1 MYQVAYA
8 RMLKFVK
15 IYLVQKS
22 IKNFDK
28 LPDFVKEEQKFF
40 IFFFF
45 KLARARVCAKRSS
58 EVSPL
63 IFRYFL
69 ETMNGGD

>member
-28 LPDFVKEEQKFF
+28 LPEFVKEEQRK
-40 IFFFF
+40 
-45 KLARARVCAKRSS
+45 KKNLQVGPRVSVR
-58 EVSPL
+58 
-63 IFRYFL
+63 
-69 ETMNGGD
+69 NGLLKCLH

>member
-40 IFFFF
+40 FFFFF
-45 KLARARVCAKRSS
+45 KLARARVCAK
-58 EVSPL
+58 SPL
-63 IFRYFL
+63 RR
-69 ETMNGGD
+69 TNGRLKCLH